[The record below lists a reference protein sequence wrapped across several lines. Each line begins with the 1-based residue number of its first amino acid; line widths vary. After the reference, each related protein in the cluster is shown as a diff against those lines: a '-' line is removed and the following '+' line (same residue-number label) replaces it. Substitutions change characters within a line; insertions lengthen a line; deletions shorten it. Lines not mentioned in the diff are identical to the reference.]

1 MAMLDQSAA
10 FDLVDYDILLKRL
23 LHTFGISGSSLSW
36 FTSFL
41 SQRTQVVRHQGEL
54 STHKTL
60 DCRVPHCSSLGPLL
74 FSLYVTDL
82 HSVAS
87 SHDVNP
93 HSYADDIQLCAHTK
107 IENIQ
112 LAIDNYNLSTSIN
125 NKNTWMS
132 SNSLKLNPDKT

>member
-1 MAMLDQSAA
+1 MLDQSAA
-10 FDLVDYDILLKRL
+10 FDLVDHDILLKRL
-23 LHTFGISGSSLSW
+23 LLTFGISGSSLSW

-60 DCRVPHCSSLGPLL
+60 DCGIPQGSSLGFIL

-82 HSVAS
+82 HISVRS

-112 LAIDNYNLSTSIN
+112 SAIDNLSTSIN
-125 NKNTWMS
+125 NIET
-132 SNSLKLNPDKT
+132 